1 MTKRVI
7 TVETLRAMASASG
20 LDLTDDQLDDLLPQV
35 QRAVDEL
42 ERLDILELQ
51 DVEPAVQFRADLE
64 D

>member
-35 QRAVDEL
+35 QRSVDEL
-42 ERLDILELQ
+42 ERLDILDLQ
-51 DVEPAVQFRADLE
+51 DVEPAVLFRADSE

>member
-35 QRAVDEL
+35 QRSVDEL

-51 DVEPAVQFRADLE
+51 DVEPAVQFRANSE

>member
-35 QRAVDEL
+35 QRSVDEL

-51 DVEPAVQFRADLE
+51 DVEPAVLFRADLE

>member
-35 QRAVDEL
+35 QRSVDEL

-51 DVEPAVQFRADLE
+51 DVEPAVLFRADSE

>member
-35 QRAVDEL
+35 QRSVDEL
-42 ERLDILELQ
+42 ERLDVLELQ

>member
-35 QRAVDEL
+35 QRSVDEL
-42 ERLDILELQ
+42 ERLDILNLQ
-51 DVEPAVQFRADLE
+51 DVEPAVQFRADSE

>member
-35 QRAVDEL
+35 QRSVDEL
-42 ERLDILELQ
+42 ERLDILDLQ
-51 DVEPAVQFRADLE
+51 DVEPAVQFRANSE

>member
-35 QRAVDEL
+35 QRSVDEL